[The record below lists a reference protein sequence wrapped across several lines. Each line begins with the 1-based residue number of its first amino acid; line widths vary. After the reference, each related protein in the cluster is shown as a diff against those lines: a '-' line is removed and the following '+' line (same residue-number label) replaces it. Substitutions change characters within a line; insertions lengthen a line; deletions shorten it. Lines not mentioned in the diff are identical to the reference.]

1 MSHESTSGFLGT
13 LGCALL
19 FLAFIVIALI
29 ALAIW
34 LAIAVLA
41 GVGLWYLI
49 RFIWRKYAAA
59 RPEAPAVQRGM
70 KMTPLTR
77 KVLAATP
84 CVILGCCLFFAPF
97 VADGDSDSADSP
109 AQEGTQ
115 TSAPAAGESTQGMPA
130 TTPDSSAPHAD
141 DATQAPVTASAGTL
155 EMHFIDVGQGDSELL
170 QLPDG
175 STMLVDAGTADEGPV
190 VVSYLKSQN
199 VKTID
204 YLVATHPDAD
214 HIGGME
220 DVIQSFSIGELWMP
234 DYAKDT
240 KTFNGFVNAARA
252 KDIPTKQA
260 YAGET
265 IVPASAGYEID
276 VLGPSR
282 DLHSDDANDYSIV
295 LKVVDGSTSA
305 LFTGD
310 ATADELVSYHP
321 GHVDLLKAAHHG
333 SRTGTTASVMNALTP
348 QYVIMSYALGNSYG
362 HPHQSAL
369 DAIEKSGA
377 RAYSTAAN
385 GTIVATSDGSAITI
399 SCPKNGQIVAGKK
412 AAKK

>member
-1 MSHESTSGFLGT
+1 MANGS
-13 LGCALL
+13 
-19 FLAFIVIALI
+19 
-29 ALAIW
+29 
-34 LAIAVLA
+34 
-41 GVGLWYLI
+41 
-49 RFIWRKYAAA
+49 
-59 RPEAPAVQRGM
+59 
-70 KMTPLTR
+70 
-77 KVLAATP
+77 
-84 CVILGCCLFFAPF
+84 
-97 VADGDSDSADSP
+97 SDSADSP
-109 AQEGTQ
+109 AQEDTQ
-115 TSAPAAGESTQGMPA
+115 ASAPAADESTQDTPT
-130 TTPDSSAPHAD
+130 TTPDASTPQADEAAP
-141 DATQAPVTASAGTL
+141 APSTASTGTL
-155 EMHFIDVGQGDSELL
+155 KMHFIDVGQGDSELL
-170 QLPDG
+170 QLPNG
-175 STMLVDAGTADEGPV
+175 STMLIDAGTADEGPV

-234 DYAKDT
+234 NYAKDT

-276 VLGPSR
+276 VLGPSQS
-282 DLHSDDANDYSIV
+282 LHSDDANDYSIV
-295 LKVVDGSTSA
+295 LKVVNGSTSA

-310 ATADELVSYHP
+310 ATAEELVSYHP
-321 GHVDLLKAAHHG
+321 GYVDLLKAAHHG
-333 SRTGTTASVMNALTP
+333 SRTGTTTSVMNALTP
-348 QYVIMSYALGNSYG
+348 EYVVMSYALGNSYG
-362 HPHQSAL
+362 HPHQQTL

-377 RAYSTAAN
+377 KAYSTAAN

-399 SCPKNGQIVAGKK
+399 SCPKNGQIIAGKK

>member
-1 MSHESTSGFLGT
+1 MSQNSTSGFFGT

-19 FLAFIVIALI
+19 FLALAVIALI

-34 LAIAVLA
+34 LAVAILA

-59 RPEAPAVQRGM
+59 HPEAPVVQRGM

-77 KVLAATP
+77 KVLAAIP
-84 CVILGCCLFFAPF
+84 CVILGCCLFFVPF
-97 VADGDSDSADSP
+97 AASGNSDSTDSST
-109 AQEGTQ
+109 QEDTQ
-115 TSAPAAGESTQGMPA
+115 ASAPAADEPAQSTPA
-130 TTPDSSAPHAD
+130 DTPDNSGPQADGASPAPG
-141 DATQAPVTASAGTL
+141 TASTGTL
-155 EMHFIDVGQGDSELL
+155 KMHFIDVGQGDSELL
-170 QLPDG
+170 QLPNG
-175 STMLVDAGTADEGPV
+175 STMLIDAGTADAGPV

-199 VKTID
+199 VQTID

-234 DYAKDT
+234 NYAKDT
-240 KTFNGFVNAARA
+240 KTFNGFVNAASA
-252 KDIPTKQA
+252 KGIPTKQA
-260 YAGET
+260 YTGET
-265 IVPASAGYEID
+265 IVPASAGCEID
-276 VLGPSR
+276 VLGPSQS
-282 DLHSDDANDYSIV
+282 LHSDDANDYSIV
-295 LKVVDGSTSA
+295 LKAVNGSTSA

-333 SRTGTTASVMNALTP
+333 SRTGTTTSVMNALTP
-348 QYVIMSYALGNSYG
+348 QYVVMSYALGNSYG
-362 HPHQSAL
+362 HPHQETL
-369 DAIEKSGA
+369 DAIGKSDA
-377 RAYSTAAN
+377 KAYSTAAN
-385 GTIVATSDGSAITI
+385 GTIVATSDGSTITI
-399 SCPKNGQIVAGKK
+399 SCPKNGQIIAGKK

>member
-1 MSHESTSGFLGT
+1 MSKESTSGFLET

-19 FLAFIVIALI
+19 FLALIVIAVI

-34 LAIAVLA
+34 LAVAVLA

-59 RPEAPAVQRGM
+59 HPEAPAVQRGM

-77 KVLAATP
+77 KVLAAIP

-97 VADGDSDSADSP
+97 VADGRSDSTDSP
-109 AQEGTQ
+109 AQEDAQ
-115 TSAPAAGESTQGMPA
+115 TSAPADESTQDTPT
-130 TTPDSSAPHAD
+130 TTPDASTPQADEAAP
-141 DATQAPVTASAGTL
+141 APSTASAGTL
-155 EMHFIDVGQGDSELL
+155 KMHFIDVGQGDSELL
-170 QLPDG
+170 QLPNG
-175 STMLVDAGTADEGPV
+175 STMLIDAGTADEGPV

-234 DYAKDT
+234 NYAKDT

-265 IVPASAGYEID
+265 IVPTSAGYEID
-276 VLGPSR
+276 VLGPSQS
-282 DLHSDDANDYSIV
+282 LHSDDANDYSIV
-295 LKVVDGSTSA
+295 LKVVNGSTSA

-310 ATADELVSYHP
+310 APAEELVSYHP
-321 GHVDLLKAAHHG
+321 GRPA
-333 SRTGTTASVMNALTP
+333 
-348 QYVIMSYALGNSYG
+348 Q
-362 HPHQSAL
+362 
-369 DAIEKSGA
+369 SGA
-377 RAYSTAAN
+377 PRVADRHHHLRHERAHARVRGHVVRA
-385 GTIVATSDGSAITI
+385 
-399 SCPKNGQIVAGKK
+399 GQFLWAPAPADARRHREIGGEGILDRGERHHRRHVR
-412 AAKK
+412 

>member
-1 MSHESTSGFLGT
+1 M
-13 LGCALL
+13 
-19 FLAFIVIALI
+19 
-29 ALAIW
+29 
-34 LAIAVLA
+34 
-41 GVGLWYLI
+41 GLWYLI

-59 RPEAPAVQRGM
+59 HPEAPAVQRGM

-77 KVLAATP
+77 KVLAAIP

-97 VADGDSDSADSP
+97 VADGRSDSTDSP
-109 AQEGTQ
+109 AQEDAQ
-115 TSAPAAGESTQGMPA
+115 TSAPAADESTQDTPT
-130 TTPDSSAPHAD
+130 TTPDASTPQADEAAP
-141 DATQAPVTASAGTL
+141 APSTASAGTL
-155 EMHFIDVGQGDSELL
+155 KMHFIDVGQGDSELL
-170 QLPDG
+170 QLPNG
-175 STMLVDAGTADEGPV
+175 STMLIDAGTADEGPV

-234 DYAKDT
+234 NYAKDT

-265 IVPASAGYEID
+265 IVPTSAGYEID
-276 VLGPSR
+276 VLGPSQS
-282 DLHSDDANDYSIV
+282 LHSDDANDYSIV
-295 LKVVDGSTSA
+295 LKVVNGSTSA

-310 ATADELVSYHP
+310 ATAEELVSYHP

-333 SRTGTTASVMNALTP
+333 SRTGTTTSVMNALTP
-348 QYVIMSYALGNSYG
+348 EYVVMSYALGNSYG
-362 HPHQSAL
+362 HPHQQTL

-377 RAYSTAAN
+377 KAYSTAAN
-385 GTIVATSDGSAITI
+385 GTIVATSDESTITI
-399 SCPKNGQIVAGKK
+399 SCPKNGQIIAGKK

>member
-1 MSHESTSGFLGT
+1 MSQDSTSGFFGA

-19 FLAFIVIALI
+19 FLALVVIALI

-34 LAIAVLA
+34 LAVAILV

-59 RPEAPAVQRGM
+59 HPEAPVVQRGM

-77 KVLAATP
+77 KVLAAIP
-84 CVILGCCLFFAPF
+84 CVILGCCLFFIPF
-97 VADGDSDSADSP
+97 AASGNSDSTDSST
-109 AQEGTQ
+109 QEDTQ
-115 TSAPAAGESTQGMPA
+115 ASAPAAEEPTQSTPA
-130 TTPDSSAPHAD
+130 DTPDNSGPQAD
-141 DATQAPVTASAGTL
+141 GASPVPGTVSTGTL
-155 EMHFIDVGQGDSELL
+155 KMHFIDVGQGDSELL
-170 QLPDG
+170 QLPNG
-175 STMLVDAGTADEGPV
+175 STMLIDAGTADAGPV

-199 VKTID
+199 VQTID

-240 KTFNGFVNAARA
+240 KTFNGFVNAASA
-252 KDIPTKQA
+252 KGIPTKQA

-265 IVPASAGYEID
+265 IVPASNGCEID
-276 VLGPSR
+276 VLGPPQN
-282 DLHSDDANDYSIV
+282 LHSDDANDYSIV
-295 LKVVDGSTSA
+295 LKVVNGSTSA

-333 SRTGTTASVMNALTP
+333 SRTGTTTSVMNALTP

-362 HPHQSAL
+362 HPHQETL
-369 DAIEKSGA
+369 DAIEKSDA
-377 RAYSTAAN
+377 KAYSTAAN
-385 GTIVATSDGSAITI
+385 GTIVATSDGSTVAI

>member
-1 MSHESTSGFLGT
+1 MSQDSTSGFFGA

-19 FLAFIVIALI
+19 FLALVVIALI

-34 LAIAVLA
+34 LAVAILV

-59 RPEAPAVQRGM
+59 HPEAPVVQRGM
-70 KMTPLTR
+70 KMAPLTR
-77 KVLAATP
+77 KVLAAIP
-84 CVILGCCLFFAPF
+84 CVILGCCLFFIPF
-97 VADGDSDSADSP
+97 AASGNSDSTDSST
-109 AQEGTQ
+109 QEDTQ
-115 TSAPAAGESTQGMPA
+115 ASAPAAEEPTQSTPA
-130 TTPDSSAPHAD
+130 DTPDNSGPQAD
-141 DATQAPVTASAGTL
+141 GASPVPGTVSTGTL
-155 EMHFIDVGQGDSELL
+155 KMHFIDVGQGDSELL
-170 QLPDG
+170 QLPNG
-175 STMLVDAGTADEGPV
+175 STMLIDAGTADAGPV

-199 VKTID
+199 VQTID

-240 KTFNGFVNAARA
+240 KTFNGFVNAASA
-252 KDIPTKQA
+252 KGIPTKQA

-265 IVPASAGYEID
+265 IVPASNGCEID
-276 VLGPSR
+276 VLGPPQN
-282 DLHSDDANDYSIV
+282 LHSDDANDYSIV
-295 LKVVDGSTSA
+295 LKVVNGSTSA

-333 SRTGTTASVMNALTP
+333 SRTGTTTSVMNALTP

-362 HPHQSAL
+362 HPHQETL
-369 DAIEKSGA
+369 DAIEKSDA
-377 RAYSTAAN
+377 KAYSTAAN
-385 GTIVATSDGSAITI
+385 GTIVATSDGSTVAI